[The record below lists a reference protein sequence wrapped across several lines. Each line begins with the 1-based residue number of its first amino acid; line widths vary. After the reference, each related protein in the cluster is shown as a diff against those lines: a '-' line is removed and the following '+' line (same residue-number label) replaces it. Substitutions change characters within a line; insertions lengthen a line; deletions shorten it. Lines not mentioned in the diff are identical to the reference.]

1 MFCSLSII
9 VALINFIP
17 SSSSS
22 PLPDSEL
29 ISNLSASETDLLLN
43 DLNITECIKNQLCNN
58 GQCVKISPMKTS
70 CICFKPFVDFQGHP
84 CKEKGSSKLV
94 AFLLSFFVGGFGADW
109 FYLSRG
115 DADFIIIGILKCFIT
130 GILPFFL
137 FCCGMSCYA
146 INPDEDGVFWWVGLF
161 CVTPLLA
168 LLIITG
174 SIWWLV
180 DWIRI
185 ISGSW
190 EKDGM
195 DLFLYIDV

>member
-29 ISNLSASETDLLLN
+29 SNLAATETDLLLN

-70 CICFKPFVDFQGHP
+70 CICFRPFVDFQGHP

-146 INPDEDGVFWWVGLF
+146 IYQDRQHWFWDGMMCLS
-161 CVTPLLA
+161 PLLA
-168 LLIITG
+168 LPISTG

-195 DLFLYIDV
+195 DLFLYIDM

>member
-22 PLPDSEL
+22 PLPDYEL
-29 ISNLSASETDLLLN
+29 SNLSATETDLLLN

-70 CICFKPFVDFQGHP
+70 CICFRPFVDFQGHP

-146 INPDEDGVFWWVGLF
+146 IYQDRQHWFWDGMM
-161 CVTPLLA
+161 CVIPILA
-168 LLIITG
+168 FPISTG

-195 DLFLYIDV
+195 DLFLYIDM